1 MVTINYEKYSN
12 MDRRQLLN
20 SLLNAEKKEQK
31 IRDKFKDDLNAQT
44 ELIKFLKSKI
54 KESIDKP
61 KYYTLET
68 SPAMK
73 KFRKWRDENPEQAEQ
88 IAQEL
93 EEEMKS
99 YADHNPAQ
107 S

>member
-1 MVTINYEKYSN
+1 MMITIDYEKYNN
-12 MDRRQLLN
+12 MSQKQLLA
-20 SLLNAEKKEQK
+20 SLNNAEKKEQK
-31 IRDKFKDDLNAQT
+31 IKNDMSKNKQ
-44 ELIKFLKSKI
+44 LIKFLKSKI